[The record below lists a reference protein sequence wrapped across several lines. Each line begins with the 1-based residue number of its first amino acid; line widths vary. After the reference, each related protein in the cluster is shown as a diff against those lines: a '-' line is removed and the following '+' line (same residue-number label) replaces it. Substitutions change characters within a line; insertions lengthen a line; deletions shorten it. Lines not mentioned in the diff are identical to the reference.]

1 MNDLQIFEN
10 KEFGSVRTLEV
21 DGEVWFVGKDI
32 AEALGYSNAS
42 KAVMNHVDEEDKQF
56 TMVDIASS
64 PNGNVPI
71 GQSKTAIINESG
83 LYSLVLSSK
92 LPSAKKFK
100 RWVTHEV
107 IPSIRKHGMY
117 AKDELLDNPD
127 MFISVLQELKAER
140 EEKKRIE
147 AEKKALEVETV
158 EMSRTITE
166 MQPKVN
172 YVDTILQSKAT
183 VCTTQIAQDYGM
195 TATAFNKTLRD
206 LGVQHKVAGQWI
218 LYRQYL
224 DQGYVQSETV
234 KITRRDGTPDT
245 VMNTKWTQKGRLFL
259 YELLKDNDIFP
270 LIEMGCVG

>member
-10 KEFGSVRTLEV
+10 KEFGSVRTLEI
-21 DGEVWFVGKDI
+21 DGKPYFCGSDV
-32 AEALGYSNAS
+32 ASALGYTNPR
-42 KAVMNHVDEEDKQF
+42 K
-56 TMVDIASS
+56 
-64 PNGNVPI
+64 
-71 GQSKTAIINESG
+71 AIIDHCKGVTKRDAPTSSG
-83 LYSLVLSSK
+83 IQSMSYIPEGDIYRLIARSK
-92 LPSAKKFK
+92 LPTAEKFES
-100 RWVTHEV
+100 WVFDEV
-107 IPSIRKHGMY
+107 LPTIRKHGMY
-117 AKDELLDNPD
+117 AKDELLANPD

-140 EEKKRIE
+140 EEKKRIA
-147 AEKKALEVETV
+147 AEKQALEQETV

-234 KITRRDGTPDT
+234 KITRRGGTPDT

-259 YELLKDNDIFP
+259 YELLKDNEIFP